1 MKSIKVSRALS
12 SRLDTCFDI
21 LVHSIEIKPR
31 PFASGG
37 FGELYFCQSLNGN
50 IQTTIPQVVKI
61 FHDDTNTQKSFQT
74 IQKLQ
79 EGLIRI
85 QQHKNIKD
93 LPVLYALP
101 QLSFS
106 GVLEGEKVYGY
117 LANRLN
123 RSEYAEFDRIIEDPR
138 VTQEYY
144 QIPLAQKIKYALDL
158 AEGFQILRELN
169 YIHADIN
176 AENVFIG
183 IKQPNAVIIDY
194 DSGAV
199 TLSAQDSPST
209 WGKPNE
215 WVAPEIAKQL
225 SEQKIIQ
232 TVKVNLLSDIWSV
245 AVGIHY
251 FIFLKHPFFFLNDL
265 SERTMKNYFTHHRW
279 PKCDIHAPYFNK
291 SILGFYE
298 KYLVLLEKALPQEIF
313 KRFDTTFNEGFYN
326 PAMRTSYTT
335 WISSLKP
342 HSQIERFIELS
353 IPKEPEIELKPLPR
367 KKPVTRTVA
376 AQQIINTT
384 AVQPAKKFRNQPT
397 QGYPQGQSPTQP
409 YRQTRQSQVHYSY
422 TQQKMMNWS
431 VRKLFIR
438 TGIVFFTLLLTFI
451 FVINQR
457 PKRIHD
463 SPKLKYDLSNPS
475 EFVETQT
482 QNTILKTFIGHTGI
496 IYSVSI
502 NKDGTKL
509 LTASADK
516 SIRTWDVST
525 GNPLNV
531 IYTHTIVPKT
541 AIFSP
546 DGNFIAAPYLQK
558 QIGIWDAN
566 TVREVM
572 MITTP
577 HNQILSLAYS
587 PDGTLL
593 ASADNEG
600 TVCIWDLRTQ
610 KKVYQWQ
617 IPTKY
622 EANSIQFHP
631 TKSMLAIGSAD
642 KNVYVWH
649 YNEENKV
656 NVLTGSIL
664 SVSCVNFSNDGK
676 RLLTGS
682 LDKTLR
688 IWDAEHDFEEI
699 RTLWRS
705 HNSEILCAAYSP
717 DSKYILSGSKDKT
730 LRLRDA
736 ITGRIIAIFN
746 EDKEVTYSL
755 AFSPDGKYAY
765 TGGEENS
772 VKMWKLF

>member
-1 MKSIKVSRALS
+1 MKSIKVSRVLS
-12 SRLDTCFDI
+12 SHLDTCFDI
-21 LVHSIEIKPR
+21 SVHSIEIKPR

-37 FGELYFCQSLNGN
+37 FGELYFCQSLNQN
-50 IQTTIPQVVKI
+50 IQTTLPQVVKI
-61 FHDDTNTQKSFQT
+61 FHDDINTQKSFQT

-79 EGLIRI
+79 EGIIRI
-85 QQHKNIKD
+85 QQQKSIKD
-93 LPVLYALP
+93 LAALYALP

-106 GVLEGEKVYGY
+106 GMLEGEKVYGY

-123 RSEYAEFDRIIEDPR
+123 RNEYAEFDRIIEDPR

-144 QIPLAQKIKYALDL
+144 QISLAQKIKYALDL
-158 AEGFQILRELN
+158 VAGFQILRELN

-176 AENVFIG
+176 AENIFIG
-183 IKQPNAVIIDY
+183 IKQPNSVIIDY

-199 TLSAQDSPST
+199 TLSTQDSPST

-245 AVGIHY
+245 AVGVHY

-279 PKCDIHAPYFNK
+279 PKCDVHAPYFNK
-291 SILGFYE
+291 NVLAFYE
-298 KYLVLLEKALPQEIF
+298 KYLSLLEKALPQEIF
-313 KRFDTTFNEGFYN
+313 KRFDSTFNEGFYN

-335 WISSLKP
+335 WISVLKP
-342 HSQIERFIELS
+342 YSLVENFVSLS

-376 AQQIINTT
+376 AQQIVST

-397 QGYPQGQSPTQP
+397 QGYPYGQSPTQG
-409 YRQTRQSQVHYSY
+409 YRQNRQSQVQYTY
-422 TQQKMMNWS
+422 TQQKVMNWS

-438 TGIVFFTLLLTFI
+438 AGIIFFTLLVTFI
-451 FVINQR
+451 IAINWKT
-457 PKRIHD
+457 KRIQE

-482 QNTILKTFIGHTGI
+482 QNIVIKTFIGHTGVI
-496 IYSVSI
+496 HSVKA
-502 NKDGTKL
+502 NKQGTKL
-509 LTASADK
+509 LTTSADK
-516 SIRTWDVST
+516 SIRTWDVNT

-531 IYTHTIVPKT
+531 IYTHSIIPKI

-546 DGNFIAAPYLQK
+546 DGNSIASPYLDK

-566 TVREVM
+566 TVRETM
-572 MITTP
+572 MISTP
-577 HNQILSLAYS
+577 HKNILSLAYS

-600 TVCIWDLRTQ
+600 MVCIWDLRTQ

-622 EANSIQFHP
+622 EANSIHFHP
-631 TKSMLAIGSAD
+631 TQSMIAVGSSD

-649 YNEENKV
+649 YNEKNKI
-656 NVLTGSIL
+656 NVLRGSIL
-664 SVSCVNFSNDGK
+664 PVSTVDFSADGK
-676 RLLTGS
+676 RLLASS

-688 IWDAEHDFEEI
+688 IWDAEHEFEEI
-699 RTLWRS
+699 RVLWRS
-705 HNSEILCAAYSP
+705 HNSEILCAMYSP
-717 DSKYILSGSKDKT
+717 NSNYILSGSKDKT
-730 LRLRDA
+730 IRLRDA
-736 ITGRIIAIFN
+736 NTGKILSIFN
-746 EDKEVTYSL
+746 EDKEVTYTL
-755 AFSPDGKYAY
+755 TFSPDGKYAY
-765 TGGEENS
+765 TGGEDNS
-772 VKMWKLF
+772 IKMWKLF

>member
-12 SRLDTCFDI
+12 SKLDTCFD
-21 LVHSIEIKPR
+21 VSVQSIEIKPR

-50 IQTTIPQVVKI
+50 IQPAIPQVVKI
-61 FHDDTNTQKSFQT
+61 FHDDTNTQKSFET

-79 EGLIRI
+79 EGIIRI
-85 QQHKNIKD
+85 QQHKSIKHFSA
-93 LPVLYALP
+93 LFALP

-106 GVLEGEKVYGY
+106 GILDGEKVYGY

-123 RSEYAEFDRIIEDPR
+123 RNEYAEFDRIIEDPR

-144 QIPLAQKIKYALDL
+144 QIPLGQKIKYALDL

-183 IKQPNAVIIDY
+183 IKQPNAVLIDY

-199 TLSAQDSPST
+199 SLSAQDSPST

-215 WVAPEIAKQL
+215 WVAPEISRQL

-265 SERTMKNYFTHHRW
+265 SERTMKNYFMHHRW

-291 SILGFYE
+291 NILGFYE
-298 KYLVLLEKALPQEIF
+298 KYLVLLEKALPQEII
-313 KRFDTTFNEGFYN
+313 KRFDSTFNEGFYN
-326 PAMRTSYTT
+326 PAMRTAYNT
-335 WISSLKP
+335 WITVLKP
-342 HSQIERFIELS
+342 HAQIENFVALS

-367 KKPVTRTVA
+367 KKPVTRAVA
-376 AQQIINTT
+376 AQQIINT
-384 AVQPAKKFRNQPT
+384 AVQPAKKYRNQPT
-397 QGYPQGQSPTQP
+397 QGYPLGQSPTHA
-409 YRQTRQSQVHYSY
+409 YRQVRQNQVNYTY
-422 TQQKMMNWS
+422 TQQKVMSWG

-438 TGIVFFTLLLTFI
+438 AGLLFLTLLITFI
-451 FVINQR
+451 VAINWR
-457 PKRIHD
+457 TKRIQET
-463 SPKLKYDLSNPS
+463 PKLKYDLSNPS

-482 QNTILKTFIGHTGI
+482 QNTVIKTFIGHTGL
-496 IYSVSI
+496 IYSVRV

-509 LTASADK
+509 LTTSADK
-516 SIRTWDVST
+516 SIRTWDVNT

-531 IYTHTIVPKT
+531 IYTHTILPKI

-546 DGNFIAAPYLQK
+546 DGNYIAAPYIQK
-558 QIGIWDAN
+558 QIGIWDVN
-566 TVREVM
+566 TVREIM
-572 MITTP
+572 TITTA
-577 HNQILSLAYS
+577 HANILALAYS
-587 PDGTLL
+587 ADGTLL

-600 TVCIWDLRTQ
+600 MVCIWDLRTQ

-617 IPTKY
+617 VPTKY
-622 EANSIQFHP
+622 EANSIHFHP
-631 TKSMLAIGSAD
+631 TQSLIAIGSAD

-649 YNEENKV
+649 YNEKNKV
-656 NVLTGSIL
+656 NVLRGSIL
-664 SVSCVNFSNDGK
+664 GISSVSFSQDGK
-676 RLLTGS
+676 RLLAGS
-682 LDKTLR
+682 ADKTLR

-705 HNSEILCAAYSP
+705 HNSDITCAAYSP
-717 DSKYILSGSKDKT
+717 DSKYILSAGKDKT
-730 LRLRDA
+730 IRLRDA
-736 ITGRIIAIFN
+736 STGKIISIFN
-746 EDKEVTYSL
+746 EDKEVIYTL
-755 AFSPDGKYAY
+755 TFSPDGKHAY
-765 TGGEENS
+765 TGGEDNTIR
-772 VKMWKLF
+772 MWKLF

>member
-1 MKSIKVSRALS
+1 MKSIKVNRILS
-12 SRLDTCFDI
+12 SQLDPYFNI
-21 LVHSIEIKPR
+21 NIQSIEIKPR

-50 IQTTIPQVVKI
+50 IQTTTPQVVKI
-61 FHDDTNTQKSFQT
+61 FHDDNNTQKSFQT

-79 EGLIRI
+79 ESIIRI
-85 QQHKNIKD
+85 QQQKKIKD
-93 LPVLYALP
+93 IPAFYALP

-106 GVLEGEKVYGY
+106 GLLDGEKVYGY

-123 RSEYAEFDRIIEDPR
+123 RNEYAEFDRVIEDPR

-144 QIPLAQKIKYALDL
+144 QIPLSQKIKYALDL
-158 AEGFQILRELN
+158 VEGFQVLRELN

-176 AENVFIG
+176 AENIFIG
-183 IKQPNAVIIDY
+183 IKQPNTILIDY

-199 TLSAQDSPST
+199 TLNAQDSPST

-291 SILGFYE
+291 NILNFYE
-298 KYLVLLEKALPQEIF
+298 KYLGLLEKAIPKDIL
-313 KRFDTTFNEGFYN
+313 KRFDSTFNEGFYN
-326 PAMRTSYTT
+326 PAMRTTYTT
-335 WISSLKP
+335 WISVLKP
-342 HSQIERFIELS
+342 YSQVENFVSLS

-397 QGYPQGQSPTQP
+397 QGYPQGQSPTHA
-409 YRQTRQSQVHYSY
+409 YRRVPKTQVHYTH
-422 TQQKMMNWS
+422 TQQKVMNWS
-431 VRKLFIR
+431 VRKLSIRAGILFLTLFI
-438 TGIVFFTLLLTFI
+438 TFI
-451 FVINQR
+451 IAINWKA
-457 PKRIHD
+457 KRIQE

-482 QNTILKTFIGHTGI
+482 QNTIVKTFIGHTGLI
-496 IYSVSI
+496 HSVKT
-502 NKDGTKL
+502 NKQGTKL

-516 SIRTWDVST
+516 SIRTWDINT

-531 IYTHTIVPKT
+531 IYTHSVTPKT

-546 DGNFIAAPYLQK
+546 DGNFIAAPYIDK

-572 MITTP
+572 MLSTP
-577 HNQILSLAYS
+577 HHQILALAYS

-593 ASADNEG
+593 ASSDNEG

-610 KKVYQWQ
+610 KKAYQWQ

-631 TKSMLAIGSAD
+631 SKSLLAIGSAD
-642 KNVYVWH
+642 KNVYIWH
-649 YNEENKV
+649 YNEKNKV
-656 NVLTGSIL
+656 NVLRGSIL
-664 SVSCVNFSNDGK
+664 SVSSVDFSNDGK
-676 RLLTGS
+676 RLLAGS

-688 IWDAEHDFEEI
+688 IWDVEHDFEEI

-705 HNSEILCAAYSP
+705 HNSEILCASYSP
-717 DSKYILSGSKDKT
+717 DAKYILSGSKDKT
-730 LRLRDA
+730 IRLRDA
-736 ITGRIIAIFN
+736 NTGKIITIFN
-746 EDKEVTYSL
+746 EDKEITYSL
-755 AFSPDGKYAY
+755 TFSPDGRYAY

>member
-12 SRLDTCFDI
+12 SKLDTCFDV
-21 LVHSIEIKPR
+21 LVQSIEIKPR

-50 IQTTIPQVVKI
+50 IQPAIPQVVKI
-61 FHDDTNTQKSFQT
+61 FHDDTNTQKSFET

-79 EGLIRI
+79 EGIIRI
-85 QQHKNIKD
+85 QQHKSIKH
-93 LPVLYALP
+93 LSALFALP

-106 GVLEGEKVYGY
+106 GILDGEKVYGY

-123 RSEYAEFDRIIEDPR
+123 RNEYAEFDRIIEDPR

-144 QIPLAQKIKYALDL
+144 QIPLGQKIKYALDL

-183 IKQPNAVIIDY
+183 IKQPNAVLIDY

-199 TLSAQDSPST
+199 SLSAQDSPST

-215 WVAPEIAKQL
+215 WVAPEISRQL

-265 SERTMKNYFTHHRW
+265 SERTMKNYFMHHRW

-291 SILGFYE
+291 NILGFYE
-298 KYLVLLEKALPQEIF
+298 KYLVLLEKALPQEII
-313 KRFDTTFNEGFYN
+313 KRFDSTFNEGFYN
-326 PAMRTSYTT
+326 PAMRTAYNT
-335 WISSLKP
+335 WITVLKP
-342 HSQIERFIELS
+342 HAQIENFVALS

-367 KKPVTRTVA
+367 KKPVTRTIA
-376 AQQIINTT
+376 AQQIVNT
-384 AVQPAKKFRNQPT
+384 AVQPAKKYRNQPT
-397 QGYPQGQSPTQP
+397 QGYPLGQSPTQA
-409 YRQTRQSQVHYSY
+409 YRQVRQNQVNYTY
-422 TQQKMMNWS
+422 TQQKVMSWS

-438 TGIVFFTLLLTFI
+438 AGLLFLTLLITFI
-451 FVINQR
+451 VAINWR
-457 PKRIHD
+457 TKRIQET
-463 SPKLKYDLSNPS
+463 PKLKYDLSNPS

-482 QNTILKTFIGHTGI
+482 QNTVIKTFIGHTGL
-496 IYSVSI
+496 IYSVRV

-516 SIRTWDVST
+516 SIRTWDVNT

-531 IYTHTIVPKT
+531 IYTHTIVPKI

-546 DGNFIAAPYLQK
+546 DGNYIAAPYIQK
-558 QIGIWDAN
+558 QIGIWDVN
-566 TVREVM
+566 TVREIM
-572 MITTP
+572 TITTA
-577 HNQILSLAYS
+577 HANILALAYS
-587 PDGTLL
+587 ADGTLL

-600 TVCIWDLRTQ
+600 MVCIWDLRTQ

-617 IPTKY
+617 VPTKY
-622 EANSIQFHP
+622 EANSIHFHP
-631 TKSMLAIGSAD
+631 TQSLIAIGSAD

-649 YNEENKV
+649 YNEKNKV
-656 NVLTGSIL
+656 NVLRGSIL
-664 SVSCVNFSNDGK
+664 GISSVSFSQDGK
-676 RLLTGS
+676 RLLAGS
-682 LDKTLR
+682 ADKTLR

-705 HNSEILCAAYSP
+705 HNSDITCAAYSP
-717 DSKYILSGSKDKT
+717 DSKYILSAGKDKT
-730 LRLRDA
+730 IRLRDA
-736 ITGRIIAIFN
+736 NTGKIISIFN
-746 EDKEVTYSL
+746 EDKEVIHSL
-755 AFSPDGKYAY
+755 SFSPDGKYAY
-765 TGGEENS
+765 TGGEDNT
-772 VKMWKLF
+772 VRMWKLF

>member
-1 MKSIKVSRALS
+1 MKSIKVIQSLS
-12 SRLDTCFDI
+12 SRIHTDFNVPI
-21 LVHSIEIKPR
+21 HSIEIKTR

-37 FGELYFCQSLNGN
+37 FGELYFCHSLNGN
-50 IQTTIPQVVKI
+50 LQSAIPQVVKI
-61 FHDDTNTQKSFQT
+61 FHEDANTQKSFQT

-79 EGLIRI
+79 QSIIRF
-85 QQHKNIKD
+85 QGQKNIAD
-93 LPVLYALP
+93 ISALYAIP
-101 QLSFS
+101 QISFS

-123 RSEYAEFDRIIEDPR
+123 RNEYAEFDRIIEDAK

-144 QIPLAQKIKYALDL
+144 QIPLNQKIKYALDL
-158 AEGFQILRELN
+158 VEGFQILRELN
-169 YIHADIN
+169 YIHADVN
-176 AENVFIG
+176 AENIFIG
-183 IKQPNAVIIDY
+183 IKQPHAILIDY

-225 SEQKIIQ
+225 STQKILQ

-245 AVGIHY
+245 AVGVHY

-265 SERTMKNYFTHHRW
+265 SERTMKDYFTHHRW
-279 PKCDIHAPYFNK
+279 PNCDVHASYFNK
-291 SILGFYE
+291 NVLSFYE
-298 KYLVLLEKALPQEIF
+298 KYLVLLEKALPQEIY
-313 KRFDTTFNEGFYN
+313 KRFDATFNEGFYN
-326 PAMRTSYTT
+326 PSMRTSYTT
-335 WISSLKP
+335 WITILKP
-342 HSQIERFIELS
+342 YSQVENFVPLS
-353 IPKEPEIELKPLPR
+353 IPKEPEIEIKPLPR
-367 KKPVTRTVA
+367 KKPITRTVA
-376 AQQIINTT
+376 AQQI
-384 AVQPAKKFRNQPT
+384 VQTPVYPTHNFRNQPT
-397 QGYPQGQSPTQP
+397 QGYPQGQSPTVA
-409 YRQTRQSQVHYSY
+409 YRKIPQKHIHY
-422 TQQKMMNWS
+422 TTAQQKMMNWS

-438 TGIVFFTLLLTFI
+438 VGLFVLVLLIAFI
-451 FVINQR
+451 AAINHR
-457 PKRIHD
+457 VKRIQE

-482 QNTILKTFIGHTGI
+482 KNTIVKTFIGHTGA
-496 IYSVSI
+496 IYSVRV
-502 NKDGTKL
+502 NKQGTKL

-516 SIRTWDVST
+516 SIRTWDINT

-531 IYTHTIVPKT
+531 IYTHGIVPKI

-546 DGNFIAAPYLQK
+546 DGNFIACPYIQK
-558 QIGIWDAN
+558 QIAIWDAN
-566 TVREVM
+566 TIREIM
-572 MITTP
+572 TLTTP

-600 TVCIWDLRTQ
+600 IICIWDIRTQ
-610 KKVYQWQ
+610 KKAYQWQ

-622 EANSIQFHP
+622 EINSIEFHP
-631 TKSMLAIGSAD
+631 SQSMIAIASAD

-649 YNEENKV
+649 YNEKNKV
-656 NVLTGSIL
+656 NVLRGNIL
-664 SVSCVNFSNDGK
+664 PVSCVDFSPDGK
-676 RLLTGS
+676 RLLASG

-688 IWDAEHDFEEI
+688 IWDVEKDFEEI

-717 DSKYILSGSKDKT
+717 DNKYVLSGSKDKT
-730 LRLRDA
+730 LRLREA
-736 ITGRIIAIFN
+736 ITGKIISIFN
-746 EDKEVTYSL
+746 EDKETTYSL

-765 TGGEENS
+765 TGGEDNN

>member
-1 MKSIKVSRALS
+1 MKSIKISHGLS
-12 SRLDTCFDI
+12 SQLNPCFDVF
-21 LVHSIEIKPR
+21 VHSIEIKPK

-50 IQTTIPQVVKI
+50 IQTDTPQVVKI
-61 FHDDTNTQKSFQT
+61 FHEDTNTQKSFQT

-79 EGLIRI
+79 EGIIRI
-85 QQHKNIKD
+85 QQHKSIRD
-93 LPVLYALP
+93 LPALFALP
-101 QLSFS
+101 QFSFS
-106 GVLEGEKVYGY
+106 GLLEGEKVYGY
-117 LANRLN
+117 VANRLN
-123 RSEYAEFDRIIEDPR
+123 RNEYAEFDRIIEDPR

-144 QIPLAQKIKYALDL
+144 QIPLGQKIKYALDL

-183 IKQPNAVIIDY
+183 IRQPNAVIIDY

-199 TLSAQDSPST
+199 TLSTQDSPST

-215 WVAPEIAKQL
+215 WVAPEIARQL

-245 AVGIHY
+245 AVGVHY

-265 SERTMKNYFTHHRW
+265 SERTMKNYFIHHRW
-279 PKCDIHAPYFNK
+279 PKCDVHAPYFNK
-291 SILGFYE
+291 NVLSFYE
-298 KYLVLLEKALPQEIF
+298 KYLVLLEMALPQEIF
-313 KRFDTTFNEGFYN
+313 KRFDSTFNEGFYN
-326 PAMRTSYTT
+326 PVMRTPYTA
-335 WISSLKP
+335 WISTLKP
-342 HSQIERFIELS
+342 HIQTENFVALS

-367 KKPVTRTVA
+367 KKPVIRNIP
-376 AQQIINTT
+376 AQQIVNT
-384 AVQPAKKFRNQPT
+384 AVQPAKKVRNYPT
-397 QGYPQGQSPTQP
+397 QGYPYGQSPTHAH
-409 YRQTRQSQVHYSY
+409 RQTRQTNIQYTY
-422 TQQKMMNWS
+422 TQQKVMGWS

-438 TGIVFFTLLLTFI
+438 TGIIFFTLLITFI
-451 FVINQR
+451 VAINWR
-457 PKRIHD
+457 TRRIQE

-482 QNTILKTFIGHTGI
+482 QNTIVKTFIGHTGT
-496 IYSVSI
+496 IYSVQV
-502 NKDGTKL
+502 NRQGTKL

-516 SIRTWDVST
+516 SIRTWDVNT

-531 IYTHTIVPKT
+531 IYTHSIIPKT
-541 AIFSP
+541 AVFSP
-546 DGNFIAAPYLQK
+546 DGNFIAAPYIQK
-558 QIGIWDAN
+558 QIGIWDAG
-566 TVREVM
+566 TVREIMTVP
-572 MITTP
+572 TP

-622 EANSIQFHP
+622 EANSIRFHP
-631 TKSMLAIGSAD
+631 TQSLIAVGSAD
-642 KNVYVWH
+642 KNVYIWH
-649 YNEENKV
+649 YNEKNKV
-656 NVLTGSIL
+656 NVLRGSIL
-664 SVSCVNFSNDGK
+664 PVSSVDFSADGK
-676 RLLTGS
+676 RLLASS

-688 IWDAEHDFEEI
+688 IWDSEHDFEET

-717 DSKYILSGSKDKT
+717 DGRYILSGSKDKT
-730 LRLRDA
+730 IRLRDA
-736 ITGRIIAIFN
+736 STGKVISIFN
-746 EDKEVTYSL
+746 EDKEVTYTL
-755 AFSPDGKYAY
+755 TFSPDSKYAY
-765 TGGEENS
+765 TGGEES
-772 VKMWKLF
+772 SIKMWKLF